1 MAGYN
6 ELVSIQRFNIQSL
19 KFISQNGNELL
30 TVQSSDSSF
39 FNSNYRFSR
48 SNHEPVEFIQIR
60 EEEGP
65 MVKVME
71 EEGLRISFELSIRS
85 SENKRDLTNLTFIH
99 GSSMQ
104 EIERLITREFSTDAN
119 FQNHHQVN
127 LVGDVSFA
135 LNEDERL
142 IQWDWEYSP
151 YNSLYYYSSGCPNY
165 ICFAEYDK
173 RLNRLVPLQTF
184 QFWLVESEQ
193 DSPPATPSFSL
204 RLAEDGTTSP
214 EVPEQQPGINAAE
227 QNPIQSPPLSNV
239 NPAAREVDQTEPED
253 GPLFRA
259 TILNFERTTHEMRMA
274 MKKLI
279 KRTEQLAQ
287 SHGMLYICHKE
298 FVDAFERAAKINPP
312 AFKPFLDYY
321 YHCCA
326 KSMDNLHID
335 RAHLLR
341 NSLIEP
347 LRRIYDNDIKNAY
360 SKKKDF
366 EETSRDYY
374 TSLTRWLSKSEKVSS
389 ADKAKES
396 KFSAKRRDFELSR
409 FDYYSYM
416 QDINGG
422 RKGQEVL
429 SALTSFAASDY
440 NLIHSS
446 MAEIDSSRPNII
458 MLQDVVNEANK
469 EFLLLRAE
477 REERRRLLETSSR
490 ELDDQEAEIA
500 AQAYKAKIG
509 QDTAAKQGLLLAFS
523 KPNSELQMVSKA
535 GWHKYWVVLDHGKIC
550 EYSNWKQSLELHEE
564 PIDLLMAT
572 VRIPQSFPRKFC
584 FELITPQL
592 RRVYQATSKTEMHSW
607 VEAIQYAIS
616 ESISLKGRRHSASE
630 DSTYNKYES
639 TSTIGKALQRVA
651 SVTSPGRYSGSGGDS
666 KEKKTQKP
674 ISLSKAVKELQISDQ
689 YCADCRSSSRV
700 EWCAINYP
708 AVLCIDCSGIHR
720 SLGTHVSKVRS
731 LDLDKLSGETVELLR
746 ATGNQMI
753 NEIYEAGLG
762 EPNAKSIETHEER
775 ASFIKDKYVHKVYFR
790 AIVESDVNIAFFNA
804 VERGDL
810 KKVIQCIGQDADV
823 NYRSAIVVSLRK
835 GNYLIAELLSLNGA
849 FLNFNEATMD
859 TLPAR
864 AQAYLMSRWSN

>member
-6 ELVSIQRFNIQSL
+6 ELVPIQRFNIQSL
-19 KFISQNGNELL
+19 KFLSQNGNEILNI
-30 TVQSSDSSF
+30 QSSESSF
-39 FNSNYRFSR
+39 FDSKYRFSR
-48 SNHEPVEFIQIR
+48 RNHEPVEFIQVR

-65 MVKVME
+65 MVKVIE
-71 EEGLRISFELSIRS
+71 EDGLELSFKLIVRA
-85 SENKRDLTNLTFIH
+85 SETKRELTNLTFIH
-99 GSSMQ
+99 GSSPQ
-104 EIERLITREFSTDAN
+104 EIDRLITREFSTDAN
-119 FQNHHQVN
+119 FQNHHQVA

-135 LNEDERL
+135 PNESERL
-142 IQWDWEYSP
+142 LEWKWQYSH
-151 YNSLYYYSSGCPNY
+151 YSSLYYYSSGCPNY

-193 DSPPATPSFSL
+193 DSTPATPSFTL
-204 RLAEDGTTSP
+204 RLAEDGAISP
-214 EVPEQQPGINAAE
+214 EVPEPHSLLTATE
-227 QNPIQSPPLSNV
+227 QFPIQSPPPSNV
-239 NPAAREVDQTEPED
+239 NPTSRELDQTEPED

-279 KRTEQLAQ
+279 KRADQVAH
-287 SHGMLYICHKE
+287 SHGMLYMSHKE

-321 YHCCA
+321 YENCA
-326 KSMDNLHID
+326 KSLDNLNID

-374 TSLTRWLSKSEKVSS
+374 TSLTRYLSKSEKVSS

-429 SALTSFAASDY
+429 SALTSFAANDY
-440 NLIHSS
+440 SLIHST
-446 MAEIDSSRPNII
+446 MAEIDSIRPSII

-490 ELDDQEAEIA
+490 ELDDQDAEIA
-500 AQAYKAKIG
+500 AQAYRAKIG
-509 QDTAAKQGLLLAFS
+509 QDTSAKQGLLLAFAKS
-523 KPNSELQMVSKA
+523 NSDLQMVSKA

-592 RRVYQATSKTEMHSW
+592 RRIYQATSKTEMHSW

-630 DSTYNKYES
+630 DSTINKYGS
-639 TSTIGKALQRVA
+639 TSSIGKALQRVA
-651 SVTSPGRYSGSGGDS
+651 SVTSPGRYSGSGGDL
-666 KEKKTQKP
+666 KDKKAQKP
-674 ISLSKAVKELQISDQ
+674 ISLSKAVKESQISDQ
-689 YCADCRSSSRV
+689 YCADCRFTSRV
-700 EWCAINYP
+700 EWCAINFP

-731 LDLDKLSGETVELLR
+731 LDLDKLSTETVELLR
-746 ATGNQMI
+746 ATGNQLI
-753 NEIYEAGLG
+753 NEVYEAKLS
-762 EPNAKSIETHEER
+762 EPNAKSIENQEER
-775 ASFIKDKYVHKVYFR
+775 ASFIKEKYVQKLYVQ
-790 AIVESDVNIAFFNA
+790 AIADSDVNAALYDA

-810 KKVIQCIGQDADV
+810 KQVILRIAQGADV
-823 NYRSAIVVSLRK
+823 NYQSVILVSLRK
-835 GNYLIAELLSLNGA
+835 SNYLIAELLSLNGA
-849 FLNFNEATMD
+849 GLNFDEAIMD

-864 AQAYLMSRWSN
+864 AQAFLMTRSTN